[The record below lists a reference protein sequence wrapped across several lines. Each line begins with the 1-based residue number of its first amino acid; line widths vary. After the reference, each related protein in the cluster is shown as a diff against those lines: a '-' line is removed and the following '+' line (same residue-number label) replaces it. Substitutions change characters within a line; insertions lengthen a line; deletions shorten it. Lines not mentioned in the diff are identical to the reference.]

1 MCSFPMR
8 SVVVVW
14 LVHSMVM
21 IVAVLVVL
29 HLELSVQGFVSVLAA
44 RDEELELFAAAS
56 RQPMAEVA
64 TPRS

>member
-1 MCSFPMR
+1 MYSFPMR

-44 RDEELELFAAAS
+44 RDEELELLAAAS

>member
-44 RDEELELFAAAS
+44 RDEELELLAAAS